1 VVGSKTQST
10 PCGLGYSIKVK
21 PYNVNKSCKI
31 ISLVATKALSNYL

>member
-1 VVGSKTQST
+1 
-10 PCGLGYSIKVK
+10 VK